1 MELSDVIFDLGIKG
15 SRSHRDYETMVA
27 NWYEEENN
35 PIPSLEL
42 CTQTWNNISLI
53 RLREQRKLER
63 IREVKELANEQL
75 LKTDWKVIKHQET
88 NYLTPEQYFDLK
100 AERTAIRDLSN
111 TIETEINNLETL
123 EFVNNYIINFE

>member
-1 MELSDVIFDLGIKG
+1 MELSEVIFDLGIKG
-15 SRSHRDYETMVA
+15 SRSHRDYQTMVN
-27 NWYEEENN
+27 NWYIEENN

-42 CTQTWNNISLI
+42 CTQTWKEISLV

-75 LKTDWKVIKHQET
+75 LKTDWKIIKHQET

-100 AERTAIRDLSN
+100 AERNNIRTKCN
-111 TIETEINNLETL
+111 EIEIEIMNLETL
-123 EFVNNYIINFE
+123 QLVNGYIINL